1 MITTSEQWEQQL
13 IARAQAGDTHAFDI
27 LVSNYAPQIY
37 RLALRMLGDAEE
49 AEEALQETMIRAFRS
64 LRKFRGNAAFG
75 TWLYA
80 IASKRCLTRRQRRRR
95 QPEIVAFDDL
105 CEMHGSM
112 NDPGE
117 LVIQREHGLS
127 VQRALGALSPPTRL
141 LMVLRYVEGL
151 SHEEIAQVLGC
162 TVAACRVRLCR
173 ARADFR
179 TLLMREL
186 DDGEM

>member
-1 MITTSEQWEQQL
+1 MITTSEQQEQQL

-27 LVSNYAPQIY
+27 LVSNYAPQIH

-64 LRKFRGNAAFG
+64 LRKFRGDAGFG

-95 QPEIVAFDDL
+95 QPDMVAFDDWRETNGKL
-105 CEMHGSM
+105 D
-112 NDPGE
+112 DPGE
-117 LVIQREHGLS
+117 VLIQREHGLS
-127 VQRALGALSPPTRL
+127 VQRALNVLSPPTRL

-173 ARADFR
+173 AKADFR
-179 TLLMREL
+179 ALLIREL
-186 DDGEM
+186 DEDEL